1 MDGLR
6 ADLERLAAI
15 PSVAFPGFPAQPVEQ
30 AHDLLVALLRDVGV
44 AHVDR
49 IELPDTAP
57 VIYAE
62 IPPPHP
68 DAPIVLLYSHYDVQP
83 PGDES
88 LWLSPPF
95 EPTPVEGGLRAR
107 GIADDKANVIAHLG
121 LLRVYGG
128 RPPVGV
134 KVVFEGQEEYGS
146 PFDGYPP
153 TDPERFACDAMVIA
167 DLGNLRPG
175 TPTLT
180 TGLRGAAEVVVEVRT
195 LAEPRHSGE
204 FGGAAPDALLVLVN
218 ALATLHD
225 VHGDVAVE
233 GLRREDW
240 AGAGYTEEE
249 FRELAGIVDEVPLI
263 GSGSLGER
271 LWSGP
276 AITVVGLDAPGVE
289 HAASAVVPYA
299 RAKLNLRF
307 HPRQDAAEAQGLLV
321 EHLRALRPFGVPL
334 TVTPGDTG
342 PGYEARTDGPA
353 YRAAR
358 EALAQAW
365 GTDASYVATGGSIP
379 LVNGLAQAVPEAE
392 VLLFGAQDGRCNLHA
407 PNERVLFSE
416 LRNTVVAMCG
426 FVERYAADFQGER
439 YVASSQGEGY
449 AADSQ
454 PAPGGSADAQA
465 AREAAGNP
473 EAGRGHEASDA
484 AREAA
489 GDPEAGRGHEA
500 SDGAREAAGDP
511 EASDAAGEA
520 TGTGPAGAG
529 EAGGG

>member
-1 MDGLR
+1 MDVVAKVDGLMDGLT

-15 PSVAFPGFPAQPVEQ
+15 PSVAFPGFPAEPVER
-30 AHDLLVALLRDVGV
+30 AHDLLVELLREIGV
-44 AHVDR
+44 ARVDR
-49 IELPDTAP
+49 IELPGTAP
-57 VIYAE
+57 VIFAE

-121 LLRVYGG
+121 MLRAFEG

-134 KVVFEGQEEYGS
+134 KIVFEGQEEYGS
-146 PFDGYPP
+146 AFDGYPP
-153 TDPERFACDAMVIA
+153 TEPERFACDAMVVA

-195 LAEPRHSGE
+195 LTEPRHSGE
-204 FGGAAPDALLVLVN
+204 FGGAAPDALLVLLK

-233 GLRREDW
+233 GLRRDDW

-249 FRELAGIVDEVPLI
+249 FRELAGVVDGVPLI

-276 AITVVGLDAPGVE
+276 AITVIGLDAPGVE

-307 HPRQDAAEAQGLLV
+307 HPRQDPREARELLV
-321 EHLRALRPFGVPL
+321 EHLRSLRPFGVPL

-358 EALAQAW
+358 EALAAAW
-365 GTDASYVATGGSIP
+365 GSETSYVATGGSIP
-379 LVNGLAQAVPEAE
+379 LVNGLAQAAPEAE

-426 FVERYAADFQGER
+426 FVERYA
-439 YVASSQGEGY
+439 EGFRGGGGGGGG
-449 AADSQ
+449 DEDGGG
-454 PAPGGSADAQA
+454 GGSPDAGQPGTA
-465 AREAAGNP
+465 EAAG
-473 EAGRGHEASDA
+473 
-484 AREAA
+484 
-489 GDPEAGRGHEA
+489 
-500 SDGAREAAGDP
+500 
-511 EASDAAGEA
+511 
-520 TGTGPAGAG
+520 
-529 EAGGG
+529 